1 MLLWGSHF
9 YSAFPTEAACSKGD
23 SEKGMV
29 STEHWAAGNHVFT
42 SLWLSMPAAG
52 PGAGTSDYQDS
63 LCLCCTCPACRA
75 VPQLPL
81 ICLSTVALVVIN
93 ARRPAALKVIA
104 EVPSN
109 PCPSMIFCSRL
120 ELGLKCGFEVERC
133 SCMGSSSVPHRVSSQ
148 FSPVFS

>member
-1 MLLWGSHF
+1 MGLSFLFSFSHRGSLQQGGFRKGEWCQLSTGLLG
-9 YSAFPTEAACSKGD
+9 TMCSPHCGYQC
-23 SEKGMV
+23 
-29 STEHWAAGNHVFT
+29 
-42 SLWLSMPAAG
+42 LQPG

-104 EVPSN
+104 EVPFN